1 MARPTSTDYFHSM
14 RFFVTTVTNGGLTP
28 LPGSGPAAAGFN
40 ACTTPEVSQEAVE
53 YKEGHFVYTR
63 KFPGVPTMSDVTL
76 SRGVALKDT
85 ALYTWMM
92 TCVEGAPEY
101 RTDVIIT
108 HYHRQA
114 LPGFQG
120 IGKPSGDVI
129 VTGLQPVS
137 NRQYLLHEAFPIR
150 CKIAGDLDATSSDVS
165 ISELDVSYE
174 NFTVV
179 ENLAP

>member
-1 MARPTSTDYFHSM
+1 MARATNSDYFHSM
-14 RFFVTTVTNGGLTP
+14 RFFVTTTNTNGGASP
-28 LPGSGPAAAGFN
+28 LPGSGPSVAGFN

-63 KFPGVPTMSDVTL
+63 KYPGVPTMSDVTL

-120 IGKPSGDVI
+120 IGKVSTDI
-129 VTGLQPVS
+129 ATKDQPVS
-137 NRQYLLHEAFPIR
+137 NRQYILHEAFPIR

-165 ISELDVSYE
+165 ISELDISYE
-174 NFTVV
+174 NFTFD
-179 ENLAP
+179 EHLAP